1 MVFSSLGLHLLVPM
15 VGAIALFTFLA
26 IAAWSEERRKER
38 EAFYRSEV
46 LKKLADRPNSESG
59 PILDLIREEERN
71 RLIRSRE
78 GKKLGGMITAA
89 VGLGLMIFLRLLID
103 EDEPVWTVGL
113 IPFLIGAALF
123 LYVMFMAPKPEPRR
137 QG

>member
-1 MVFSSLGLHLLVPM
+1 MFFDAFGLQLLPI
-15 VGAIALFTFLA
+15 VGAIVLFTFLA
-26 IAAWSEERRKER
+26 VASWSEERRKER

-46 LKKLADRPNSESG
+46 LKKLADSPNAETG
-59 PILDLIREEERN
+59 PILELIREEERN

-89 VGLGLMIFLRLLID
+89 VGLGLMIFLGTLID

-123 LYVMFMAPKPEPRR
+123 LYVQFMAPKPEPRR
-137 QG
+137 EG

>member
-1 MVFSSLGLHLLVPM
+1 MSHHMLATALLPI

-46 LKKLADRPNSESG
+46 LKKLAERPDSEHG
-59 PILDLIREEERN
+59 PILAVIREEERN

-89 VGLGLMIFLRLLID
+89 VGLGSMIVLKMLVGDHGPI
-103 EDEPVWTVGL
+103 WTAGL
-113 IPFLIGAALF
+113 IPFLIGVAILV
-123 LYVMFMAPKPEPRR
+123 YVIFMAPKPEPRR
-137 QG
+137 DS